1 MKIRRYVPQVLG
13 WVELD
18 ADSDTQAMVWTEV
31 TSFEA
36 SQAKELGPQ
45 LGIDLELLEHA
56 ARADASF
63 VTTDSD
69 ALLQMA
75 TRTARLVGAQFR
87 YSSLLIVL
95 TPKGVTTVESGDSGI
110 GATVRREW
118 VDGDDAEIPGPWAV
132 LAQLL
137 DSFAESYLPLVESAE
152 DQVLA
157 MEEHLFEAPLP
168 DEQISV
174 LFRLRRQ
181 LILLQRVLGPV
192 SKLVARLGHMNPR
205 LAGAESPDF
214 RGAQDGLH
222 RIESR
227 VEGLWQVVTSV
238 VEMSNLMEQ
247 QRQGSASRKLAAWAS
262 IVAVPTALSGIFGMN
277 FIQMPGTDV
286 EYGYLGVLAVMVVAC
301 AALFVRF
308 KKIGWL

>member
-1 MKIRRYVPQVLG
+1 MKIRRYVPQALG
-13 WVELD
+13 WVELNVT
-18 ADSDTQAMVWTEV
+18 SDTQAMVWTEV

-36 SQAKELGPQ
+36 GQAKELGQQ

-69 ALLQMA
+69 ALLQLA
-75 TRTARLVGAQFR
+75 TRSARLINAQIR

-95 TPKGVTTVESGDSGI
+95 TPKGVTTVESGNSGI

-132 LAQLL
+132 LAQIL
-137 DSFAESYLPLVESAE
+137 DNFAESYLPLVESAE

-192 SKLVARLGHMNPR
+192 SKLVARLGQMSPR

-214 RGAQDGLH
+214 RGAQDGLQ
-222 RIESR
+222 RLESK
-227 VEGLWQVVTSV
+227 VDGLWQIVTSV
-238 VEMSNLMEQ
+238 VEMSNLKEQ
-247 QRQGSASRKLAAWAS
+247 QRQGNANRKLAAWAG
-262 IVAVPTALSGIFGMN
+262 IVAVPTALSGILGMN
-277 FIQMPGTDV
+277 FNRMPGFDS
-286 EYGYLGVLAVMVVAC
+286 EYGYLVALAAMGIVS
-301 AALFVRF
+301 AALYARF

>member
-1 MKIRRYVPQVLG
+1 MI
-13 WVELD
+13 
-18 ADSDTQAMVWTEV
+18 
-31 TSFEA
+31 
-36 SQAKELGPQ
+36 
-45 LGIDLELLEHA
+45 
-56 ARADASF
+56 
-63 VTTDSD
+63 
-69 ALLQMA
+69 
-75 TRTARLVGAQFR
+75 TA
-87 YSSLLIVL
+87 
-95 TPKGVTTVESGDSGI
+95 KGVTTVESGDSGI
-110 GATVRREW
+110 GASVRREW
-118 VDGDDAEIPGPWAV
+118 VDGDGPEKPGPWAV
-132 LAQLL
+132 LAQLT

-157 MEEHLFEAPLP
+157 MEEQLFEALLP

-192 SKLVARLGHMNPR
+192 SKVVARLRQMNPR

-238 VEMSNLMEQ
+238 AEMSNLMEQ

-262 IVAVPTALSGIFGMN
+262 IVAVPTALSGI
-277 FIQMPGTDV
+277 
-286 EYGYLGVLAVMVVAC
+286 LA
-301 AALFVRF
+301 
-308 KKIGWL
+308 

>member
-1 MKIRRYVPQVLG
+1 MG
-13 WVELD
+13 S
-18 ADSDTQAMVWTEV
+18 A
-31 TSFEA
+31 
-36 SQAKELGPQ
+36 GP
-45 LGIDLELLEHA
+45 
-56 ARADASF
+56 
-63 VTTDSD
+63 T
-69 ALLQMA
+69 
-75 TRTARLVGAQFR
+75 
-87 YSSLLIVL
+87 
-95 TPKGVTTVESGDSGI
+95 
-110 GATVRREW
+110 
-118 VDGDDAEIPGPWAV
+118 
-132 LAQLL
+132 L

-157 MEEHLFEAPLP
+157 MEEQLFEALLP

-192 SKLVARLGHMNPR
+192 SKVVARLRQMNPR

-238 VEMSNLMEQ
+238 AEMSNLMEQ

-277 FIQMPGTDV
+277 FIRMPGTDV
-286 EYGYLGVLAVMVVAC
+286 EYGYPGC
-301 AALFVRF
+301 
-308 KKIGWL
+308 WQ

>member
-1 MKIRRYVPQVLG
+1 MG
-13 WVELD
+13 S
-18 ADSDTQAMVWTEV
+18 A
-31 TSFEA
+31 
-36 SQAKELGPQ
+36 GP
-45 LGIDLELLEHA
+45 
-56 ARADASF
+56 
-63 VTTDSD
+63 T
-69 ALLQMA
+69 
-75 TRTARLVGAQFR
+75 
-87 YSSLLIVL
+87 
-95 TPKGVTTVESGDSGI
+95 
-110 GATVRREW
+110 
-118 VDGDDAEIPGPWAV
+118 
-132 LAQLL
+132 L

-157 MEEHLFEAPLP
+157 MEEQLFEALLP

-192 SKLVARLGHMNPR
+192 SKVVARLRQMNPR

-238 VEMSNLMEQ
+238 AEMSNLMEQ

-277 FIQMPGTDV
+277 FIRMPGTDV
-286 EYGYLGVLAVMVVAC
+286 EYGYRGAGSDGRGVRST
-301 AALFVRF
+301 FVRF
-308 KKIGWL
+308 KRLDGSDMLPHSRPKVGLAWAVARHVAGATSASSAPCKLRATSRTSFAAPQ